1 MECPRCKKQT
11 FLYVLTWRDPDSAN
25 RNVYKTIN
33 KDWRY
38 CPLCAIPINRTKN
51 YGDNKN
57 D

>member
-38 CPLCAIPINRTKN
+38 CPLCAIPIDRTKN
-51 YGDNKN
+51 YGDDKN